1 MPLPLNQ
8 NRKRGWIGAAAALAA
23 YAVPFALN
31 IATSGGKPTRIPT
44 PVMLSSRRNRR
55 LLSGMADLTGRLKP
69 ATPLWTFWHTLE
81 ELRRAHEGDQQ
92 RLELESRVAECAEGP
107 ADG

>member
-8 NRKRGWIGAAAALAA
+8 NRKRGGIGAAAALVAA

-31 IATSGGKPTRIPT
+31 MAISGGTPTRIPT

-69 ATPLWTFWHTLE
+69 APPLWTLLQTFE
-81 ELRRAHEGDQQ
+81 ELRRAHQGDQQ
-92 RLELESRVAECAEGP
+92 LLELEFRVAERAEGP
-107 ADG
+107 